1 MEFKDYYKI
10 LGVARDASEDDI
22 RRAYRKK
29 ARKYHPDVSKEP
41 DAEER
46 FKEVGEAYEVLKD
59 AEKRKAYDQFG
70 ANWKEGQEFRPPPGW
85 GQGGFAYEGGN
96 FGGGGDFSDFF
107 ESLFGQAAR
116 GRGGAH
122 RAGGFRTRGE
132 DQVAR
137 ISITLEDAYQG
148 ASHPI
153 SLNIP
158 EVGPDGHMVAKTRS
172 LNVRIPKG
180 VTEGQRIRLAGQGS
194 PGLGGGPAGD
204 LYLEINFRPHPY
216 FHADKRDIFLDLPI
230 TPWEAAL
237 GQTVTVPTLGGSV
250 ELRIPAG
257 SQSGRKLRLK
267 GRGLPGEPQGDQY
280 VVLKMVTPAATT
292 EAEREFYERMAQEL
306 PMNPRADLGV

>member
-10 LGVARDASEDDI
+10 LGVARDAGQDEI
-22 RRAYRKK
+22 KRAYRKL

-41 DAEER
+41 DAETR

-59 AEKRKAYDQFG
+59 PEKRKAYDQFG
-70 ANWKEGQEFRPPPGW
+70 ANWKEGQEFRPPPDWEQGFSF
-85 GQGGFAYEGGN
+85 GGGGFT
-96 FGGGGDFSDFF
+96 GGGDFSDFF
-107 ESLFGQAAR
+107 EALFGQQAR

-122 RAGGFRTRGE
+122 RQGGFRARGE

-137 ISITLEDAYQG
+137 IMIGLEEAYSGAAHPITL
-148 ASHPI
+148 
-153 SLNIP
+153 NMP
-158 EVGPDGHMVAKTRS
+158 ERGPDGSVVANTRT

-180 VTEGQRIRLAGQGS
+180 ITEGQRIRLSGQGS

-204 LYLEINFRPHPY
+204 LYLEVAFRPHPH
-216 FHADKRDIFLDLPI
+216 FRADKRDIFLDLPI

-257 SQSGRKLRLK
+257 SQSGRKLRIK
-267 GRGLPGEPQGDQY
+267 GLGLPGDPAGDQY
-280 VVLKMVTPAATT
+280 VILKIVTPAATT
-292 EAEREFYERMAQEL
+292 DAARAFYERMAQEL

>member
-1 MEFKDYYKI
+1 MEFKDYYKT
-10 LGVARDASEDDI
+10 LGLARDASQDDI
-22 RRAYRKK
+22 KRAYRRL

-41 DAEER
+41 NAEAR

-59 AEKRKAYDQFG
+59 PEKRKAYDQFG
-70 ANWKEGQEFRPPPGW
+70 ANWKEGQEFRPPPDWERGFSFS
-85 GQGGFAYEGGN
+85 GGGFTNE
-96 FGGGGDFSDFF
+96 GDFSDFF
-107 ESLFGQAAR
+107 ESLFGRAR
-116 GRGGAH
+116 GPRP
-122 RAGGFRTRGE
+122 GGFRTRGE

-137 ISITLEDAYQG
+137 LNISLEDAYNG
-148 ASHPI
+148 ATQSI
-153 SLNIP
+153 SLNVP
-158 EVGPDGHMVAKTRS
+158 EQAPDGSVTANTRT

-180 VTEGQRIRLAGQGS
+180 ITEGQRIRLAGQGS

-204 LYLEINFRPHPY
+204 LYLEVGFRPHRH

-267 GRGLPGEPQGDQY
+267 GRGLPGDPPGDQY
-280 VVLKMVTPAATT
+280 VTLKIVTPAAHT
-292 EAEREFYERMAQEL
+292 EAARALYERMAQEL

>member
-1 MEFKDYYKI
+1 MEFKDYYKT
-10 LGVARDASEDDI
+10 LGLARDASQDDI
-22 RRAYRKK
+22 KRAYRKL

-41 DAEER
+41 DAEAR

-59 AEKRKAYDQFG
+59 PEKRKAYDQFG
-70 ANWKEGQEFRPPPGW
+70 ANWKEGQDFRPPPGW
-85 GQGGFAYEGGN
+85 EHGFSFSGGGFTNE
-96 FGGGGDFSDFF
+96 GDFSDFF
-107 ESLFGQAAR
+107 ESLFGQA
-116 GRGGAH
+116 RGGG
-122 RAGGFRTRGE
+122 RRRGGFRARGE

-137 ISITLEDAYQG
+137 INISLEDAYNG
-148 ASHPI
+148 ATQSI
-153 SLNIP
+153 SLNVP
-158 EVGPDGHMVAKTRS
+158 EQAPDGSVVANTRT

-180 VTEGQRIRLAGQGS
+180 ITEGQRIRLAGQGS

-204 LYLEINFRPHPY
+204 LYLEVGFRPHRH

-267 GRGLPGEPQGDQY
+267 GRGLPGDPPGDQY
-280 VVLKMVTPAATT
+280 VTLKIVTPAAHT
-292 EAEREFYERMAQEL
+292 EAARALYERMAQEL

>member
-10 LGVARDASEDDI
+10 LGLERNASADDI
-22 RRAYRKK
+22 KRAYRRL

-41 DAEER
+41 DAEAR
-46 FKEVGEAYEVLKD
+46 FKEINEANEVLKD
-59 AEKRKAYDQFG
+59 PEKRKAYDQFG

-85 GQGGFAYEGGN
+85 QQHG
-96 FGGGGDFSDFF
+96 FGGASGFSGGDFSDFF
-107 ESLFGQAAR
+107 ETLFGQGRAGAR
-116 GRGGAH
+116 Q
-122 RAGGFRTRGE
+122 AGGFRARGE

-137 ISITLEDAYQG
+137 ISISLEDAYQG
-148 ASHPI
+148 TTHPI
-153 SLNIP
+153 SLNMP
-158 EVGPDGHMVAKTRS
+158 EQGPDGRIVSNTRT

-204 LYLEINFRPHPY
+204 LYLEINFRPHPH